1 MPDDAQNLLLADTNA
16 KFPYMQYIT
25 LPLFIYASFHYEE
38 IWFLSVV
45 SAEFLIHSPTH
56 PPTGGRRD
64 KDKRVRVSPTRRCL
78 CDSLANERFRFCPA
92 ETSEYSSG
100 DGRACSLVLFAL
112 ETVVMDGPSL
122 LYRFCVAFAAAAQ
135 LLHFSP
141 FISESIDSDEH
152 IHPDK
157 KNLPAD
163 HLRRRGRHLLHRFA
177 LTWSVA

>member
-1 MPDDAQNLLLADTNA
+1 MNNRWP
-16 KFPYMQYIT
+16 
-25 LPLFIYASFHYEE
+25 PL
-38 IWFLSVV
+38 
-45 SAEFLIHSPTH
+45 
-56 PPTGGRRD
+56 G
-64 KDKRVRVSPTRRCL
+64 
-78 CDSLANERFRFCPA
+78 FRFCPV
-92 ETSEYSSG
+92 ETSEYSSS

-122 LYRFCVAFAAAAQ
+122 LYRFYIALLL

-141 FISESIDSDEH
+141 FISGSIDSDEH

-177 LTWSVA
+177 TSTVFGVRANLKKNAIASSD

>member
-1 MPDDAQNLLLADTNA
+1 MILVRCLCR
-16 KFPYMQYIT
+16 ISH
-25 LPLFIYASFHYEE
+25 SF
-38 IWFLSVV
+38 
-45 SAEFLIHSPTH
+45 IHSPTH

-92 ETSEYSSG
+92 ETSEYSSS

-141 FISESIDSDEH
+141 FISESIDSDESTY
-152 IHPDK
+152 I
-157 KNLPAD
+157 LI
-163 HLRRRGRHLLHRFA
+163 RRIFPPIICDVGVAIFCTVSLSPGLLHNY
-177 LTWSVA
+177 